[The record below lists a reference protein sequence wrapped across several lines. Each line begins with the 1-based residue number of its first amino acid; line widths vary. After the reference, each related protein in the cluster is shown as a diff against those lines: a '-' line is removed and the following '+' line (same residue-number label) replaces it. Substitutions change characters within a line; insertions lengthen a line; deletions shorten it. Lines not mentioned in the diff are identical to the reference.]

1 VKPYIFEVNG
11 IPTKFY
17 TVQDVKEFFQRP
29 IYRSDVL
36 QAIEHVKTEMKWRSH
51 VFKDDKAKRDRK
63 MQEMEL
69 VLRVLTRC
77 TDKYPEL
84 QQKMFE

>member
-1 VKPYIFEVNG
+1 
-11 IPTKFY
+11 
-17 TVQDVKEFFQRP
+17 
-29 IYRSDVL
+29 
-36 QAIEHVKTEMKWRSH
+36 
-51 VFKDDKAKRDRK
+51 